1 MNGSHL
7 SCLMGYG
14 YVYQKFIIFIYFFDR
29 GMIVTLGIPLSAV
42 DLTCCR
48 NTLLMHS
55 PQILSDGSAMLDMNH
70 PLAGK
75 ERGASWWFHG
85 KDGSVH
91 LHTYRSKGKMM
102 NRYE

>member
-1 MNGSHL
+1 
-7 SCLMGYG
+7 
-14 YVYQKFIIFIYFFDR
+14 
-29 GMIVTLGIPLSAV
+29 MIVTLGIPLSAV

>member
-1 MNGSHL
+1 MAMYIKNTQL
-7 SCLMGYG
+7 
-14 YVYQKFIIFIYFFDR
+14 IYFFDR
-29 GMIVTLGIPLSAV
+29 GMIVTLAIPLSAV

-75 ERGASWWFHG
+75 ERGGSWWFHG
-85 KDGSVH
+85 KDGFVH
-91 LHTYRSKGKMM
+91 LHTYTSKGKMM